1 MQKFIAREK
10 HEFSN
15 GAIGWRSGNPM
26 DCIGPFAKVNNCPID
41 GTNVRLTCYA
51 TSYADTYFS
60 VPAVTRHKGKTVKGY
75 FTMQDEGC
83 IFVPF
88 ARFSHVFNP

>member
-15 GAIGWRSGNPM
+15 GAIGWRSGGPR
-26 DCIGPFAKVNNCPID
+26 DCLGPFAKVNNCPID

-51 TSYADTYFS
+51 TNHADTFFS
-60 VPAVTRHKGKTVKGY
+60 VPAATRYKGKAVKGY
-75 FTMQDEGC
+75 FTMYDEGC
-83 IFVPF
+83 VFVPF
-88 ARFSHVFNP
+88 TRFSHVFNP